1 MKRTWHSSTDGS
13 INILRPVSCTN
24 NNNLTRSISHQP
36 CKTINSHQNIINVI
50 SIQSKRRLLHDSLVT
65 FVYKK
70 LILFSLIT
78 GLLCYT
84 QPVLWSSIWCRNFRR
99 ALGLYAFVTSLLLHV
114 EKIHCLLLHRL
125 NHNCV
130 LLLWLPAYFVTR
142 LISICGILLSYI
154 SYKRYI

>member
-50 SIQSKRRLLHDSLVT
+50 SIQSKRRFLHDSLVT

-99 ALGLYAFVTSLLLHV
+99 ALRLYAFVTSLLLHV
-114 EKIHCLLLHRL
+114 EKIHVYLLLHRL
-125 NHNCV
+125 YRNCV
-130 LLLWLPAYFVTR
+130 LLLWLPAYFTAH
-142 LISICGILLSYI
+142 LISICCILVSYT
-154 SYKRYI
+154 SY